1 MALED
6 YDSSARASSWI
17 LQKGY
22 PFLVRVA
29 LARAPALRA
38 FHLPSLRPAISAFG
52 ERNCSLLLSGS
63 DVIKVSW
70 FVHLSLYVRA

>member
-6 YDSSARASSWI
+6 YDSKRTCIFLDFAKGIPVPCPHCPGPRQHYAYSIYRACD
-17 LQKGY
+17 
-22 PFLVRVA
+22 
-29 LARAPALRA
+29 
-38 FHLPSLRPAISAFG
+38 PAISVFG